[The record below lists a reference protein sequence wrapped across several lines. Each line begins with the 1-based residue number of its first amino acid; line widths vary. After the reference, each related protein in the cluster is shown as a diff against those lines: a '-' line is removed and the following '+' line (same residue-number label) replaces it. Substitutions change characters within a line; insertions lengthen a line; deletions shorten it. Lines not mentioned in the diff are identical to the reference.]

1 MAALGG
7 AEQQQQPQ
15 EWSARTIWLM
25 TVQAALSVLTHRH
38 LAVQCARAA
47 GARRRLA
54 QSPPLGVNG
63 PNGAAIDN
71 NEGWSNNNAKGYSAV
86 PNITCAAPLTDCNY
100 NSTCYDLQTN
110 ILFCGTC
117 LNSCDA
123 FSQVWCLHSPFISH
137 EEAAAWDQRHVI

>member
-1 MAALGG
+1 M
-7 AEQQQQPQ
+7 
-15 EWSARTIWLM
+15 
-25 TVQAALSVLTHRH
+25 
-38 LAVQCARAA
+38 QCAQAA

-54 QSPPLGVNG
+54 QSPGQSPPLGVNG

-86 PNITCAAPLTDCNY
+86 PNITCTAPLTDCNY

-123 FSQVWCLHSPFISH
+123 FSQVQLLLSMDMPLL
-137 EEAAAWDQRHVI
+137 